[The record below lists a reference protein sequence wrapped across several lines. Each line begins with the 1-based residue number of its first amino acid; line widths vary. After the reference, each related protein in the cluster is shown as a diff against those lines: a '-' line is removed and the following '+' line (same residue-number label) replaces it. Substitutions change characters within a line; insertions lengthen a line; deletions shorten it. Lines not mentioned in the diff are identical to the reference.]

1 MTVAA
6 GSLSLKD
13 ACRQL
18 ADRVRSETGRRIEI
32 PVEQTDPLAWLASQT
47 GTEKLYW
54 RNRTADYEIAGLGSA
69 DLVSGDSIESLR
81 ESFEQRIHRHET
93 DKNIRYYGGMRFDP
107 DRDNDTRAPEWAA
120 FGGARF
126 VLPRL
131 ELVRNDDSYH
141 LAINLVSNGDTK
153 ADIDEI
159 IAQINN
165 LNPAASLATISAEP
179 TRRTDSPGRAAWIES
194 VKRTLE
200 MIYCGSAQKL
210 VLARR
215 CRLEFD
221 SAPDPWALL
230 DSLRATTENCFLF
243 GFQTGSDQVFVGA
256 TPERLYSRRQDR
268 IESEALA
275 GTRPR
280 GESAI
285 DDNRLASE
293 LAASTKERWEHRLVI
308 SGIHDALYALCTEC
322 GVDNT
327 TTPMKLAR
335 LQHLRTRLKGILK
348 PGLSDIDILA
358 ALHPSAAVGGY
369 PSKKAVA
376 LLRGL
381 EPFDRGWYAG
391 PVGWVGQ
398 SEAEFAVGIRSALV
412 SSDAV
417 DLYSGAGIVTGSD
430 PETEWHEIESK
441 IGPFIRILGE

>member
-13 ACRQL
+13 ACQQL
-18 ADRVRSETGRRIEI
+18 ADRVRSEGGRRIEI
-32 PVEQTDPLAWLASQT
+32 PIEQTDPLAWLASQT

-54 RNRTADYEIAGLGSA
+54 RNRTGDYEIAGLGSA
-69 DLVSGDSIESLR
+69 DLIAGDGIESLR
-81 ESFEQRIHRHET
+81 KSFEQRFDHTET
-93 DKNIRYYGGMRFDP
+93 DKNLRYYGGVCFDP
-107 DRDNDTRAPEWAA
+107 DRDHDTRAPEWSG

-126 VLPRL
+126 VLPRF
-131 ELVRNDDSYH
+131 ELIRNDNSYH
-141 LAINLVSNGDTK
+141 LAINLVPDGDTK
-153 ADIDEI
+153 ADIDAI

-165 LNPAASLATISAEP
+165 LSSAADLSHISAKP
-179 TRRTDSPGRAAWIES
+179 ADRTDLPDRADWFKS
-194 VKRTLE
+194 VNRALE
-200 MIYCGSAQKL
+200 MIYHGSAQKL

-215 CRLEFD
+215 CRLQFE

-230 DSLRATTENCFLF
+230 DRLRATTENCFLF
-243 GFQTGSDQVFVGA
+243 GLQTGSDTVFVGA
-256 TPERLYSRRQDR
+256 TPERLYSRKHDR

-280 GESAI
+280 GESAV

-308 SGIHDALYALCTEC
+308 SGIHDALYALCSEC

-327 TTPMKLAR
+327 TAPMKLAR

-348 PGLSDIDILA
+348 PGLTDIDILA
-358 ALHPSAAVGGY
+358 ALPPSAAVGGY

-376 LLRGL
+376 LLRIL

-391 PVGWVGQ
+391 PVGWIGRNN
-398 SEAEFAVGIRSALV
+398 AEFAVGIRSALV
-412 SSDAV
+412 SSDTV

-430 PETEWHEIESK
+430 PETEWNEIESK